1 MAADASSTNA
11 PKTDT
16 LNAPI
21 APKTVKLTVD
31 GRAIEAPEGTPLL
44 QAMLDAGLDL
54 PHYCYHPKLSIDG
67 SCRLCQVKIEGMPKL
82 QISCNTQVRDGM
94 VVHTADA
101 EVELARRGVL
111 ELLLIN
117 HPLDCPICDKA
128 GECWLQNYAMRFG
141 SRHART
147 LEPRRKHQKRVDIG
161 ERMLLDQERC
171 ILCRRCVRF
180 CREISKTGELAVFNL
195 GDRSVLDV
203 YDRRLDNDYSIC
215 TADICP
221 VGALE
226 SKDFHHR
233 IRVWF
238 LQETASV
245 CQGCSNGCNIMV
257 SEYRNRIWR
266 LTPRRNDAVNDTWM
280 CDYGRL
286 DYKFVDAPERLRT
299 PMVAESGALAQTT
312 WQEAL
317 ARASAAIAA
326 LKARHGGAAMGAVV
340 SPHLTNEENF
350 CFGELMR
357 AAGVDKVAMAT
368 RRGAADDFLIKAEKA
383 PNARGVR
390 ELGLVSGDD
399 DGLGELLRA
408 AEAGDLKG
416 LYLCGDDLLETLAPE
431 LLNAVLGRLELLIVQ
446 TLRLDLRLSA
456 ATVVFPTTTFAEK
469 NGSFTNYA
477 GRVQRIYKAIE
488 TAPGWLSDGE
498 VFTRLLNAFD
508 GGERRFDPE
517 AMWEPIQHAHPR
529 FAGIS
534 LEALGATGAM
544 LDGAGAHGAQGE
556 RVQDRQDRNDR

>member
-1 MAADASSTNA
+1 MAADASSTSPAKPNVPKA
-11 PKTDT
+11 PK
-16 LNAPI
+16 I
-21 APKTVKLTVD
+21 VKVTVD
-31 GRAIEAPEGTPLL
+31 GRVFEAPEGTPLL
-44 QAMLDAGLDL
+44 QVMLDGGLDV

-94 VVHTADA
+94 IVHTADP
-101 EVELARRGVL
+101 EVALARRGVL

-141 SRHART
+141 SRYART
-147 LEPRRKHQKRVDIG
+147 LEPRRKHQKRLDIG

-180 CREISKTGELAVFNL
+180 CREISKTGELTVFNL
-195 GDRSVLDV
+195 GDHSVLDI
-203 YDRRLDNDYSIC
+203 YDRRLDNNYSIC

-245 CQGCSNGCNIMV
+245 CPGCANGCNIMV
-257 SEYRNRIWR
+257 SEYRNSIWR
-266 LTPRRNDAVNDTWM
+266 LIPRRNDAVNDTWM
-280 CDYGRL
+280 CDQGRL
-286 DYKFVDAPERLRT
+286 DYKFVGASDRLRT
-299 PMVAESGALAQTT
+299 PMLAENGALVQST
-312 WQEAL
+312 WRDAL
-317 ARASAAIAA
+317 TRASAAITE
-326 LKARHGGAAMGAVV
+326 LKARHGDGAMGAVV
-340 SPHLTNEENF
+340 SPHLTVEENF
-350 CFGELMR
+350 CFGELMH
-357 AAGVDKVAMAT
+357 AAGAGKLAMAV
-368 RRGAADDFLIKAEKA
+368 RRGPADDFLIKAEKA

-399 DGLGELLRA
+399 DGISELMRA
-408 AEAGDLKG
+408 LEAGELKG
-416 LYLCGDDLLETLAPE
+416 LYLCGNDPNDLLDVLDALAPGR
-431 LLNAVLGRLELLIVQ
+431 LAAILGRLELLIVQ
-446 TLRLDLRLSA
+446 TLKLDPRLGA

-469 NGSFTNYA
+469 DGSFINHA

-488 TAPGWLSDGE
+488 TGPGWLRDGDI
-498 VFTRLLNAFD
+498 FTRLLNAID
-508 GGERRFDPE
+508 GGERRFDAE
-517 AMWEPIQHAHPR
+517 AMWEPIGRTHPR

-534 LEALGATGAM
+534 LETLGASGTM
-544 LDGAGAHGAQGE
+544 LDGAGEQRPG
-556 RVQDRQDRNDR
+556 DR

>member
-1 MAADASSTNA
+1 MAADASSTNPPKANAHGAAGA
-11 PKTDT
+11 PKT
-16 LNAPI
+16 A
-21 APKTVKLTVD
+21 KLTVD

-44 QAMLDAGLDL
+44 QAMLDAGIDL

-94 VVHTADA
+94 VVHTADP
-101 EVELARRGVL
+101 EVALARRGVL

-147 LEPRRKHQKRVDIG
+147 LDPRRKHEKRLDIG

-195 GDRSVLDV
+195 GDHSVLDV
-203 YDRRLDNDYSIC
+203 YGQRLDNDYSIC

-245 CQGCSNGCNIMV
+245 CPGCSNGCNIMI

-266 LTPRRNDAVNDTWM
+266 LIPRRNDAVNDTWM
-280 CDYGRL
+280 CDQGRL
-286 DYKFVDAPERLRT
+286 DYKFVDASERLRM
-299 PMVAESGALAQTT
+299 PMVAENGALAPTT
-312 WQEAL
+312 WEDAL

-326 LKARHGGAAMGAVV
+326 LKARHGDGAMGAVV
-340 SPHLTNEENF
+340 SPHLTVEENF
-350 CFGELMR
+350 RFGEFLR
-357 AAGVDKVAMAT
+357 AAGAGRIAMAV
-368 RRGAADDFLIKAEKA
+368 RRGPADDFLIKAEKA
-383 PNARGVR
+383 ANARGVR
-390 ELGLVSGDD
+390 ELGLVSGSD
-399 DGLGELLRA
+399 DGLGELMRA
-408 AEAGDLKG
+408 VEAGEIKG
-416 LYLCGDDLLETLAPE
+416 LYLCGDDVLATVAPE
-431 LLNAVLGRLELLIVQ
+431 RLTAILGRLELLIVQ
-446 TLRLDLRLSA
+446 TLKLDQRLGA
-456 ATVVFPTTTFAEK
+456 AAVVFPTTAFAEK
-469 NGSFTNYA
+469 DGSFVNHA

-488 TAPGWLSDGE
+488 TAPGWLGDGE
-498 VFTRLLNAFD
+498 IFTRLLNAID
-508 GGERRFDPE
+508 PGDRRFEPD
-517 AMWEPIQHAHPR
+517 AMWEPIRRAHSR
-529 FAGIS
+529 FAGLS
-534 LEALGATGAM
+534 LESLRASGAM
-544 LDGAGAHGAQGE
+544 PDGAGVQGASG
-556 RVQDRQDRNDR
+556 DR

>member
-1 MAADASSTNA
+1 MAADASSTNVPKANAPNAPNA
-11 PKTDT
+11 PKT
-16 LNAPI
+16 A
-21 APKTVKLTVD
+21 KLTVD
-31 GRAIEAPEGTPLL
+31 GRAIESPEGIPLL

-94 VVHTADA
+94 VVHTEDP
-101 EVELARRGVL
+101 EVALARRGVL
-111 ELLLIN
+111 ELLLLN

-147 LEPRRKHQKRVDIG
+147 LEPRRKHQKRIDIG

-233 IRVWF
+233 LRVWF

-245 CQGCSNGCNIMV
+245 CPGCANGCNIMV

-266 LTPRRNDAVNDTWM
+266 LIPRRNDAVNDTWM
-280 CDYGRL
+280 CDQGRL
-286 DYKFVDAPERLRT
+286 DYKFVDAPERLRA
-299 PMVAESGALAQTT
+299 PMVAESGALAQAS

-317 ARASAAIAA
+317 ARASAAIVE
-326 LKARHGGAAMGAVV
+326 LKARHGDRAMGAVV
-340 SPHLTNEENF
+340 SPHLTVEENF
-350 CFGELMR
+350 RFGELMR
-357 AAGVDKVAMAT
+357 AAGAGKLAMAV
-368 RRGAADDFLIKAEKA
+368 RRGVADDFLIKAEKA

-390 ELGLVSGDD
+390 ELGLVNGGD

-408 AEAGDLKG
+408 AEAGEIKG
-416 LYLCGDDLLETLAPE
+416 LYLCGHDLLDLLELSDALAPDR
-431 LLNAVLGRLELLIVQ
+431 LSAILGRLELLIVQ
-446 TLRLDLRLSA
+446 TLRLDPRLGA
-456 ATVVFPTTTFAEK
+456 PTVIFPTTTFAEK
-469 NGSFTNYA
+469 DGSFINHA
-477 GRVQRIYKAIE
+477 GRAQRIFKAIE
-488 TAPGWLSDGE
+488 TAPGWLGDGE
-498 VFTRLLNAFD
+498 IFTRLLNAID
-508 GGERRFDPE
+508 GGERRFDPD
-517 AMWEPIQHAHPR
+517 AMWEPIRRAHPR

-534 LEALGATGAM
+534 LEVLGASGAM
-544 LDGAGAHGAQGE
+544 LDGEGAPGA
-556 RVQDRQDRNDR
+556 

>member
-1 MAADASSTNA
+1 MAADASSTSAPKANAPNAPNA
-11 PKTDT
+11 PKT
-16 LNAPI
+16 A
-21 APKTVKLTVD
+21 KLTVD
-31 GRAIEAPEGTPLL
+31 GRAIESPEGTPLL

-94 VVHTADA
+94 VVHTADP
-101 EVELARRGVL
+101 EVALARRGVL
-111 ELLLIN
+111 ELLLLN

-147 LEPRRKHQKRVDIG
+147 LEPRRKRQKRIDIG

-245 CQGCSNGCNIMV
+245 CPGCSNGCNIMV

-266 LTPRRNDAVNDTWM
+266 LIPRRNDAVNDTWM
-280 CDYGRL
+280 CDQGRL
-286 DYKFVDAPERLRT
+286 DYKFVDAPERLRA
-299 PMVAESGALAQTT
+299 PMVAESGALAQAS

-317 ARASAAIAA
+317 ARASAAIVA
-326 LKARHGGAAMGAVV
+326 LKARHGDRAMGAVV
-340 SPHLTNEENF
+340 SPHLTVEENF
-350 CFGELMR
+350 RFGELMR
-357 AAGVDKVAMAT
+357 AVGAGKLAMAV
-368 RRGAADDFLIKAEKA
+368 RRGTADDFLIKAEKA

-390 ELGLVSGDD
+390 ELGLVSGSD
-399 DGLGELLRA
+399 DGLSELLRA
-408 AEAGDLKG
+408 AEAGELKG
-416 LYLCGDDLLETLAPE
+416 LYLCGQDPQDPINLLDLLDAHAPGR
-431 LLNAVLGRLELLIVQ
+431 LSAILGRLEVLIVQ
-446 TLRLDLRLSA
+446 TLRLDPRLGR

-469 NGSFTNYA
+469 DGSFINHA
-477 GRVQRIYKAIE
+477 GRVQRIYRALE
-488 TAPGWLSDGE
+488 TTPGWLGDGE
-498 VFTRLLNAFD
+498 IFTRLLNAID
-508 GGERRFDPE
+508 GGARRFDHE
-517 AMWEPIQHAHPR
+517 AMWEPIRRAHPR
-529 FAGIS
+529 FAALS
-534 LEALGATGAM
+534 LETLGASGAM
-544 LDGAGAHGAQGE
+544 LDGEGAPGAGA
-556 RVQDRQDRNDR
+556 R

>member
-1 MAADASSTNA
+1 MAADASSINPA
-11 PKTDT
+11 K
-16 LNAPI
+16 AGAAG

-31 GRAIEAPEGTPLL
+31 GRALEAPEGTPLL
-44 QAMLDAGLDL
+44 QVMLDAGMDL

-94 VVHTADA
+94 VVQTADP
-101 EVELARRGVL
+101 EVALARRGVL

-147 LEPRRKHQKRVDIG
+147 LDPRRKHQKRIDIG

-195 GDRSVLDV
+195 GDRSVLDIH
-203 YDRRLDNDYSIC
+203 DRRLDNNYSIC

-238 LQETASV
+238 LQETASI
-245 CQGCSNGCNIMV
+245 CPGCSNGCNITI
-257 SEYRNRIWR
+257 SEHRNRIWR
-266 LTPRRNDAVNDTWM
+266 LTPRRNDVVNDTWM
-280 CDYGRL
+280 CDPGRL
-286 DYKFVDAPERLRT
+286 EYKPVDAPERLRS
-299 PMVAESGALAQTT
+299 PMVAENGALAQAT
-312 WQEAL
+312 WQGAI
-317 ARASAAIAA
+317 ATAAAAIAA
-326 LKARHGGAAMGAVV
+326 LKARHGDGALGAVV
-340 SPHLTNEENF
+340 SPHLTLEENF
-350 CFGELMR
+350 RFGELLR
-357 AAGVDKVAMAT
+357 AAGAGKAAMAV

-399 DGLGELLRA
+399 DGLGELTRA
-408 AEAGDLKG
+408 LEAGEIKG
-416 LYLCGDDLLETLAPE
+416 LYLCGEDLLDTLAPE
-431 LLNAVLGRLELLIVQ
+431 RLAATVAILGRLELLIVQ
-446 TLRLDLRLSA
+446 SLRLDPRLA
-456 ATVVFPTTTFAEK
+456 AAAVVLPATTFAEK
-469 NGSFTNYA
+469 DGSFISHA
-477 GRVQRIYKAIE
+477 GRMQRIYQAIE
-488 TAPGWLSDGE
+488 PAPGWLGDGE
-498 VFTRLLNAFD
+498 IFTRLLNAID
-508 GGERRFDPE
+508 GGERRFDPD
-517 AMWEPIQHAHPR
+517 AMWAPIRRADPR
-529 FAGIS
+529 FAGFS
-534 LEALGATGAM
+534 LETLGAIGA
-544 LDGAGAHGAQGE
+544 LLNGAGAQSSGV
-556 RVQDRQDRNDR
+556 R